1 MAYRDYTQPVI
12 HDERSKKRDQRIF
25 RGGYEKLSFL
35 TRPLLF

>member
-12 HDERSKKRDQRIF
+12 HDEKVQETDQRIF

>member
-12 HDERSKKRDQRIF
+12 HDEKVQETGPTHFS
-25 RGGYEKLSFL
+25 GYEKLSFL